1 MWLDD
6 TERICACTQTIIV
19 PTSAVETSFISSQS
33 WKSCQLLLLLFDQA
47 LFKKTLAFK
56 IIRTLQFYLLLGH
69 TLETMRGPVC
79 PLNWRTVF
87 ICFYIV
93 LNLCFVHFNKMVT
106 EFVEIKSELY

>member
-19 PTSAVETSFISSQS
+19 PTSAIETSFISSQS

-47 LFKKTLAFK
+47 LLKTLAFK
-56 IIRTLQFYLLLGH
+56 ITRALQFYLLLGH
-69 TLETMRGPVC
+69 TLETMQGPVC

-93 LNLCFVHFNKMVT
+93 LNFCFVHFNKMVT